1 MTHIEAGRAAILDLG
16 SEDYYHLADAAVYL
30 PTVPPEERA
39 PVAHAAMRQLL
50 QEGLVELFFGH
61 FATNAMSALPLT
73 EALRVIDD
81 PKAWDPEAFH
91 PNSYCFSN
99 TDAGDA
105 VYRAKAT
112 PPSSRN
118 QPNER

>member
-1 MTHIEAGRAAILDLG
+1 MTHIDAARAAILDLG

-30 PTVPPEERA
+30 PTVPPDERA
-39 PVAHAAMRQLL
+39 SVAREAMRQLL
-50 QEGLVELFFGH
+50 VEGLVEVSFGH
-61 FATNAMSALPLT
+61 FATNAMSVLPMA

-81 PKAWDPEAFH
+81 PRAWDPEAFH
-91 PNSYCFSN
+91 PNSHCFAN

-105 VYRAKAT
+105 VYRGEAVPA
-112 PPSSRN
+112 SVRN